1 MNALPSLPLPGGE
14 DLRGGGGVGLGG
26 GEQDDGV
33 LLLPLPLAARQA
45 AHGDPV
51 GSSCE
56 VHLTQEIEQVL
67 NIDRNESGVQ

>member
-1 MNALPSLPLPGGE
+1 MNALPGLPLPGGE
-14 DLRGGGGVGLGG
+14 DLRGGGGVWLGG
-26 GEQDDGV
+26 GQEDDGV
-33 LLLPLPLAARQA
+33 LLLPLPLAASEA

-67 NIDRNESGVQ
+67 TISSQKSEV